1 MVKKVD
7 VFLADLAH
15 TTSVA
20 NESLTV
26 PLNIGYVKSYA
37 VKHFGN
43 AVDVSL
49 FKHPEK
55 FSSKL
60 LELKPKVV
68 GLANYGWNENLNLM
82 MGNYIRQKFPEILI
96 IAGGPNVD
104 PNEQQRLA
112 FLQKH
117 SYVDFLII
125 DGGEQPFKELLE
137 WWFSGDKDYTQVP
150 ANVVWLE
157 GGQVQHSDERKLK
170 KELDD
175 IESPYLSG
183 YLDEFLSYNMVP
195 LLETNRGCPFACT
208 FCAWGSA
215 AKNLVQRFDIEQPLA
230 EIEYVGARS
239 KASNWIIC
247 DANFGILERDVKL
260 AHAIRRVKDET
271 GYPKKCHIWLAKNIT
286 ARNLEI
292 GEILGDM
299 TVPVMAVQSLDT
311 DVLKKIKRSNI
322 STDTYKEYQQKFH
335 KMGSQTYSDLIVPL
349 PGETIDTHMKSL
361 RTLFELKVDLI
372 VSHNMRLLAG
382 AETNSPETREQYNFK
397 TKYRLIHGDAGEY
410 KVADG
415 KTIRCFEYEE
425 SLRSTDTMS
434 ELDIFYLR
442 KLHFLV
448 EFTWNLQS
456 YKTLLLLAMQYK
468 VNPIEI
474 MNALIENKQK
484 DQELARFF
492 KLFDESSHEEWFDSP
507 EDIETYFA
515 KPKNFHRLLNQEFEK
530 LNIQFSIILFKDY
543 KEVFDRAI
551 LALLQSIKKIPQTLL
566 ENVAAFSFSEF
577 SPLNIQHKTIRLD
590 LTQESASFLKISP
603 TARKIN
609 FVENKRRSELRKLI
623 VNSNKV
629 TLSKVLD
636 TQGFSLQDL
645 RMHTS
650 F

>member
-1 MVKKVD
+1 MVKKVK

-15 TTSVA
+15 TNSVS

-26 PLNIGYVKSYA
+26 PLNIAYVKSYA
-37 VKHFGN
+37 VRHFGN
-43 AVDVSL
+43 AVDITL

-55 FSSKL
+55 FLAQL
-60 LELKPKVV
+60 LKLKPNVV

-82 MGNYIRQKFPEILI
+82 VGNYIRQKFPETLI

-117 SYVDFLII
+117 SYVDFLIV
-125 DGGEQPFKELLE
+125 DGGEQPFTELLD
-137 WWFSGDKDYTQVP
+137 WWFGGDKDYTQVP
-150 ANVVWLE
+150 ANAVWLE

-170 KELDD
+170 KEIDD

-215 AKNLVQRFDIEQPLA
+215 AKDLVQRFDIEQSLA

-239 KASNWIIC
+239 KALNWIIC
-247 DANFGILERDVKL
+247 DANFGILERDVEL
-260 AHAIRRVKDET
+260 AHAIRKVKNEI

-299 TVPVMAVQSLDT
+299 TVPVMAVQSLDP
-311 DVLKKIKRSNI
+311 DVLKNIKRSNI

-349 PGETIDTHMKSL
+349 PGETLDTHMNSL
-361 RTLFELKVDLI
+361 RKLFELNVDII

-382 AETNSPETREQYNFK
+382 AETNSPETREQYKFK

-410 KVADG
+410 KTADG
-415 KTIRCFEYEE
+415 KTLRCFEYEE

-448 EFTWNLQS
+448 DFTWNAEA
-456 YKTLLLLAMQYK
+456 YKTLLLLAMHYG

-474 MNALIENKQK
+474 MNAVLENNQK
-484 DQELARFF
+484 DQELAKFF
-492 KLFDESSHEEWFDSP
+492 ELFDKISQEEWFDSR
-507 EDIETYFA
+507 EDIEAYFA
-515 KPKNFHRLLNQEFEK
+515 KSKNFHRLLNQEFEK
-530 LNIQFSIILFKDY
+530 LNIQFSIILIKDY

-551 LALLQSIKKIPQTLL
+551 LAALQSIKKIPQALL
-566 ENVAAFSFSEF
+566 ENVAAFSFAEF
-577 SPLNIQHKTIRLD
+577 SPLNIQDKTTSVD
-590 LTQESASFLKISP
+590 LTQESASFLKIPP
-603 TARKIN
+603 TVRKVN
-609 FVENKRRSELRKLI
+609 FIENKKRSELRKII

-636 TQGFSLQDL
+636 TQGFTLKDL
-645 RMHTS
+645 RMHAS